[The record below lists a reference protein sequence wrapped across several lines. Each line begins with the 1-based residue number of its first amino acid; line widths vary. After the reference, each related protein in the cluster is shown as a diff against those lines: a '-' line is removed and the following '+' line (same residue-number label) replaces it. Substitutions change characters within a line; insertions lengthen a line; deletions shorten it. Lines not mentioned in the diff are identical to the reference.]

1 MLKKIPLIILLSL
14 FFMVALSAQTLKD
27 AVREQPNIIYDTEMS
42 GLVRF
47 HTNGFAFGMNYGKL
61 KTYYKTNIWQFEL
74 VHLKHPR
81 EYLDRVEFAPM
92 RPGGSA
98 NSFTYGK
105 QNSFFA
111 IHAGYGQ
118 KYYFSGKAKK
128 QGVAV
133 GMSYAVGPSLGIIK
147 PYYLELYR
155 FDTNGLPNGTLA
167 QGYTEENASLFLN
180 PNSIAGGAGFGYGFD
195 GLSVTP
201 GGHAKVALHLDWG
214 AFDEVIRALEVGIM
228 IDVYA
233 KEIPIMLTED
243 NRPHFIN
250 LYFSAELGKRK

>member
-1 MLKKIPLIILLSL
+1 
-14 FFMVALSAQTLKD
+14 
-27 AVREQPNIIYDTEMS
+27 
-42 GLVRF
+42 
-47 HTNGFAFGMNYGKL
+47 MNYGTL
-61 KTYYKTNIWQFEL
+61 KTYYKTNIWQFEF

-92 RPGGSA
+92 RSGGSA
-98 NSFTYGK
+98 SSFTYGK

-147 PYYLELYR
+147 PYYLEL
-155 FDTNGLPNGTLA
+155 FDNSINGTSA
-167 QGYTEENASLFLN
+167 QQYSAENASLFLN
-180 PNSIAGGAGFGYGFD
+180 PGAIAGGAGFGYGFD
-195 GLSVTP
+195 GLSITP
-201 GGHAKVALHLDWG
+201 GGHAKAALHLDWG

-233 KEIPIMLTED
+233 KQVPIMLTED
-243 NRPHFIN
+243 NKPYFIN
-250 LYFSAELGKRK
+250 FYFSAELGKRK